1 MVIAIFSAETSASE
15 AADRAAVSGRNFIR
29 CPTTLKGK
37 VQYFKELVFAYMVD
51 KIFNDQVS
59 ASSDLLVT
67 NSVNLNE
74 CLKLLPKFLSIFK
87 MG

>member
-37 VQYFKELVFAYMVD
+37 VQYFKELVFAYMVIID
-51 KIFNDQVS
+51 KILNDQVS
-59 ASSDLLVT
+59 ACSDLGVK
-67 NSVNLNE
+67 NSANLLE
-74 CLKLLPKFLSIFK
+74 CV
-87 MG
+87 